1 MADISR
7 PIGAAGPLLGN
18 DHDAAGL
25 AVDAAELA
33 KLLQVSLRHVN
44 ALNSSGRLPKP
55 IRLGRSV
62 RWARK
67 ELEAWLA
74 AGAPSRDAWE
84 SMRKGEVAR

>member
-7 PIGAAGPLLGN
+7 PISVAGPLLVN

-33 KLLQVSLRHVN
+33 KLLHVSLRHVN

-62 RWARK
+62 RWPRE
-67 ELEAWLA
+67 ELVWWIA

-84 SMRKGEVAR
+84 AMKGGPHG

>member
-1 MADISR
+1 MH
-7 PIGAAGPLLGN
+7 PTEQT
-18 DHDAAGL
+18 GL

-62 RWARK
+62 RWPRE
-67 ELEAWLA
+67 ELVRWIA

-84 SMRKGEVAR
+84 VMKGEQNG

>member
-1 MADISR
+1 MSTH
-7 PIGAAGPLLGN
+7 L
-18 DHDAAGL
+18 HSVEQTGL

-62 RWARK
+62 RWPRA

-74 AGAPSRDAWE
+74 AGAPSRDEWDAI
-84 SMRKGEVAR
+84 RNGVQRC

>member
-7 PIGAAGPLLGN
+7 PIDVAGLVLVN
-18 DHDAAGL
+18 DHDVAGLVDDAAG
-25 AVDAAELA
+25 LA

-44 ALNSSGRLPKP
+44 ALNASGRLPKP

-62 RWARK
+62 RWPRE
-67 ELEAWLA
+67 ELVRWIA

-84 SMRKGEVAR
+84 AMKGGPHG